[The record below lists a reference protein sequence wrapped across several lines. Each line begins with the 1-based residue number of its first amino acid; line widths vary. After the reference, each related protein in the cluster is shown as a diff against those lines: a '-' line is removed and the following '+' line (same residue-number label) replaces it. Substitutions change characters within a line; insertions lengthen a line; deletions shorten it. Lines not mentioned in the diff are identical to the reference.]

1 MNSKEGSAVKIVNIV
16 ASGKLNREFD
26 LEPLSAEIDAF
37 EVQYEP
43 ETFPGLLIRFEE
55 EGSVVIIFS
64 SGSYT
69 MMGMNSHIELD
80 NLFNRF
86 MNSLSKL
93 GIEVSAKD
101 SPPTVQNLICKG
113 QLEREVD
120 LESLTIELG
129 LENIE
134 YEPEQSPFLYYWP
147 DSYDCVI
154 SIPTNGEV
162 IITGVQDVEDAEEAF
177 NHLKGLVES
186 LFDD

>member
-1 MNSKEGSAVKIVNIV
+1 MNSKDESALKIVNIV

-26 LEPLSAEIDAF
+26 LGPLSAEIDAF

-55 EGSVVIIFS
+55 EGPVVMIFS

-69 MMGMNSHIELD
+69 MMGVNSHIGLD
-80 NLFNRF
+80 DLFSQF
-86 MNSLSKL
+86 IDSLSKL
-93 GIEVSAKD
+93 GIDVCAKN
-101 SPPTVQNLICKG
+101 SRPTVQNLICKG
-113 QLEREVD
+113 KLEREVD

-147 DSYDCVI
+147 DSYDCLI
-154 SIPTNGEV
+154 TIPTNGEV

-177 NHLKGLVES
+177 YHLKGLIES